1 MQDIKV
7 RKGVKMRILITG
19 GPTNE
24 YIDEVMK
31 ITNMS
36 KGSLSKSLANDL
48 ARRGHEVL
56 LLLNDGVNPDNI
68 DKSVKVELMDDA
80 DSLYRAL
87 ERASAIKFDVLV
99 HAAAVGDYKADFCF
113 SMESLADFIFKNKS
127 LADDK
132 ETLYRALISDSSYHI
147 DNDSKMSSGMDDLCV
162 KMSLTPKIISHLRK
176 MFGNETTII
185 GCKLLENVPE
195 HELVEA
201 ARGLIE
207 KNDVDYILA
216 HDLSKLRDGDPT
228 RTLVKK
234 DSGQIEYLNTHEDI
248 INFIDS
254 IKRR

>member
-1 MQDIKV
+1 
-7 RKGVKMRILITG
+7 MRILITG

-80 DSLYRAL
+80 DSLYKAL

-113 SMESLADFIFKNKS
+113 SMKSLADFIYKNKA
-127 LADDK
+127 LADNKDMLHK
-132 ETLYRALISDSSYHI
+132 ALISDSSYHI

-216 HDLSKLRDGDPT
+216 NDLSKLRQGDST

-234 DSGQIEYLNTHEDI
+234 NGDDIAYLKTHEDI
-248 INFIDS
+248 SNFIDS
-254 IKRR
+254 IKRS